1 MQKLKDLLKK
11 WKVEVSLVGGALVVA
26 TAYGSCVYE
35 PPVDEE
41 APAVE
46 ASTSEATD
54 AVENAEATTTAEET
68 TATAEE
74 TTASESSESTGE

>member
-11 WKVEVSLVGGALVVA
+11 WKVEVSLVGGALVIA

-41 APAVE
+41 AAAVE
-46 ASTSEATD
+46 ATVSEAAD
-54 AVENAEATTTAEET
+54 AVEDAEA

-74 TTASESSESTGE
+74 TTATTSSESSESTGE

>member
-11 WKVEVSLVGGALVVA
+11 WKVEVSLVGGALVIA

-35 PPVDEE
+35 PPADEE
-41 APAVE
+41 AATVE
-46 ASTSEATD
+46 VTTSEATG
-54 AVENAEATTTAEET
+54 AVEDAEA

-74 TTASESSESTGE
+74 TTATTSSESSE

>member
-41 APAVE
+41 TPAVE

-68 TATAEE
+68 TA
-74 TTASESSESTGE
+74 SESSESTGE